1 MVMLRTLAEA
11 TDTPK
16 CTRAVAELAEPP
28 GTGIQG
34 VPAPAG
40 GAGARHR
47 QVARRGTAKGA
58 PMDESLLISV
68 EDLSTARDRA
78 SKSMTDN
85 DGND

>member
-1 MVMLRTLAEA
+1 MLMPRSLAE
-11 TDTPK
+11 T
-16 CTRAVAELAEPP
+16 AETASSGVGERESK
-28 GTGIQG
+28 GYTQG
-34 VPAPAG
+34 YRCPQ

-47 QVARRGTAKGA
+47 PVARRRTAKGG

-68 EDLSTARDRA
+68 DDVDTARDRA